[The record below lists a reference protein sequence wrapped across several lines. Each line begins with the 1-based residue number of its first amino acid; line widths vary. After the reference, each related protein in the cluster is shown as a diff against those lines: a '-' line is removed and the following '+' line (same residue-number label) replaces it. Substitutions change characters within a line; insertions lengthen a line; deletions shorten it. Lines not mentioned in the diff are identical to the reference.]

1 MRIGFVVNNIETE
14 EAGYTTTRLARAALN
29 RGHETWVM
37 GVGDFAYDPD
47 DQIRARARTA
57 PGKDYKNNKTFF
69 DALRSDKAKT
79 KRISVSDLDVLMLR
93 NDPAEDKE
101 RPWAMTAGIVFG
113 ELAADHGVLVLNDP
127 SGLADALNKM
137 YFQHFPEQ
145 VRPRTLIT
153 RDPDEVRKFVA
164 AEKGKAALK
173 PLLGSGGQNVFV
185 MKGKGQANLSQ
196 MVEAITRDG
205 YLVAQEYLPEAKKGD
220 IRLFVM
226 NGRVREHNGKCAAFR
241 RVGKAGETRNNMSAG
256 GKAERCDVTDEMR
269 YIVDL
274 VRPKLIKDGMFLV
287 GLDIVGNKLMEIN
300 VFSPGGF
307 GSAERFTGVDFS
319 EVLMDEL
326 ERKVALRASYHCRI
340 PNNVL
345 ATM

>member
-1 MRIGFVVNNIETE
+1 MRIGFVVNDIETE
-14 EAGYTTTRLARAALN
+14 QAGYTTTRLARAALN

-47 DQIRARARTA
+47 DHIRARARIA
-57 PGKDYKNNKTFF
+57 PGKQYKTNEAFF
-69 DALRSDKAKT
+69 SAIKGRKSRS

-93 NDPAEDKE
+93 NDPAEDAQ
-101 RPWAMTAGIVFG
+101 RSWAMTAGIVFG
-113 ELAADHGVLVLNDP
+113 QLAAEHGVLVLNDP

-137 YFQHFPEQ
+137 YFQHFPDQ

-153 RDPDEVRKFVA
+153 RDPEEVRDFVE

-185 MKGKGQANLSQ
+185 MKDTNQANLSQ

-205 YLVAQEYLPEAKKGD
+205 YVVVQEYLPQASKGD
-220 IRLFVM
+220 VRLFVM
-226 NGRVREHNGKCAAFR
+226 NGRPLEHKGKYAAFR
-241 RVGKAGETRNNMSAG
+241 RVGAKGESRSNMSAG
-256 GKAERCDVTDEMR
+256 GKAARCDVTDEMLH
-269 YIVDL
+269 IVDL
-274 VRPKLIKDGMFLV
+274 VRPKLVKDGMFLV
-287 GLDIVGNKLMEIN
+287 GLDIVGDKLMEIN

-307 GSAERFTGVDFS
+307 GSAQRFTGVDFS

-326 ERKVALRASYHCRI
+326 ERKVALRGSYHCRLA
-340 PNNVL
+340 NTVL